1 MERQEKK
8 EKSAEKLHRSLENS
22 QTQINSN
29 KVNRQLGKIQNRVE
43 GNFIV
48 YYSPVPS
55 SCLGK
60 CNLDELPV
68 APSIQSDNRKPYVQY
83 SNLLG
88 GYLGTSVC
96 ST

>member
-43 GNFIV
+43 GNFIM
-48 YYSPVPS
+48 
-55 SCLGK
+55 
-60 CNLDELPV
+60 
-68 APSIQSDNRKPYVQY
+68 
-83 SNLLG
+83 
-88 GYLGTSVC
+88 
-96 ST
+96 